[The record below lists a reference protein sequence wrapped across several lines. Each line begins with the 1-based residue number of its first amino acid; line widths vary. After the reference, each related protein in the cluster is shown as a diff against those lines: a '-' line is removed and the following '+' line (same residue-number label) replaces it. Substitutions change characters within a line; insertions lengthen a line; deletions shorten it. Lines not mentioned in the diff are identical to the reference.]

1 LSGGYFS
8 HRKHLSQKDT
18 CMASPQKPPPIIT
31 ALLSLFSASPDSK
44 GVAGMR
50 EAADKKKLEQDAL
63 AALAAEQK
71 GG

>member
-1 LSGGYFS
+1 
-8 HRKHLSQKDT
+8 
-18 CMASPQKPPPIIT
+18 MASPQKPLPIIT